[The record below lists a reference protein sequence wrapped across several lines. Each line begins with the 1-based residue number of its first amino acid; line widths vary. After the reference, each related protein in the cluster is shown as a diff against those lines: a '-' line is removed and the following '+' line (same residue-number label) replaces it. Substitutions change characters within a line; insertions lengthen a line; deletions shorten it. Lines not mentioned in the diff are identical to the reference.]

1 MRIAFIATMYGSPW
15 GGSELLWSQAAEIL
29 HKDGHQVMASVHGW
43 PETPSPIAKLRQ
55 LGICINERHI
65 EKPGIPAR
73 VANKVIR
80 TFSDKPRQDKNWLE
94 IIKFKPDL
102 VCVSHGG
109 SFCGV
114 PWMLRCL
121 NSKIPYISISQ
132 ADSERVWISDREI
145 DDVTNAYLGARRAY
159 FVAQH
164 NKKLLETKI
173 GERLPQAEVVW
184 NPFNV
189 PWDNDLQW
197 PNENQ
202 GFHMACVGRLEPHD
216 KGQDILCHIMNKSK
230 WRSRDIT
237 INLYGNGSCRESIS
251 RLIKMLGLQDR
262 VIIHGSIS
270 DVQVIW
276 QKNHAAVFP
285 SRSEGLPLAL
295 VEAIL
300 CERMAIATDVGDSTR
315 PIIDNATGFI
325 ARASTIESFEEAMER
340 AWSRKADWQE
350 IGINAR
356 RQLIKTL
363 PRDPAVEF
371 AKNILE
377 QVT

>member
-1 MRIAFIATMYGSPW
+1 MYGSPW

-43 PETPSPIAKLRQ
+43 SETPPPIAKLRQ

-65 EKPGIPAR
+65 EKLGIPAR

-109 SFCGV
+109 TICGV

-121 NSKIPYISISQ
+121 KAKIPYISISQ
-132 ADSERVWISDREI
+132 GYSERDWISDREI

-159 FVAQH
+159 FVAEH
-164 NKKLLETKI
+164 NERLLETKM

-189 PWDNDLQW
+189 RWDINLKW
-197 PNENQ
+197 PKEDQ
-202 GFHMACVGRLEPHD
+202 GFQLACVGRMEPYD

-230 WRSRDIT
+230 WRERGIVV
-237 INLYGNGSCRESIS
+237 NLFGSGSCQKSIS
-251 RLIKMLGLQDR
+251 KLIKMLNLEKI
-262 VIIHGSIS
+262 VIYRGQVHDIS
-270 DVQVIW
+270 EVW
-276 QKNHAAVFP
+276 RHNHAAVMP
-285 SRSEGLPLAL
+285 SRTEGLPLAL
-295 VEAIL
+295 VEAML
-300 CERMAIATDVGDSTR
+300 CRRFGIVTDVGDSAK
-315 PIIDNATGFI
+315 PINNNINGFI
-325 ARASTIESFEEAMER
+325 AKAATVEIFEEAMEC
-340 AWSRKADWQE
+340 AWVRRHEWME
-350 IGINAR
+350 IGLNAR
-356 RQLIKTL
+356 ADIEKLV
-363 PRDPAVEF
+363 PPNPGEEF
-371 AKNILE
+371 SKKILNL
-377 QVT
+377 